1 MTFYLIFKVVHIFA
15 MVSWMAGMLYLPR
28 IFVYHSN
35 KNNSKEMNETFVTME
50 YKLLKYIMNPA
61 MIATWVFGIL
71 LLIHPYSSVNIYS
84 FWFLVKVF
92 FVILMTVFHAYYAYC
107 RKKMLLDNLFK
118 SSRYYKIINE
128 IPAFLLILILI
139 MVIIKPYG

>member
-50 YKLLKYIMNPA
+50 YKTFKIYNESCNDCYL
-61 MIATWVFGIL
+61 GIWNSTFD
-71 LLIHPYSSVNIYS
+71 SS
-84 FWFLVKVF
+84 
-92 FVILMTVFHAYYAYC
+92 
-107 RKKMLLDNLFK
+107 LF
-118 SSRYYKIINE
+118 
-128 IPAFLLILILI
+128 
-139 MVIIKPYG
+139 

>member
-1 MTFYLIFKVVHIFA
+1 MIVLSPSEINGNLDLIMTFYLIFKVVHIFA

-35 KNNSKEMNETFVTME
+35 KNNSKEMNEAFVTME

-61 MIATWVFGIL
+61 MIATWIFGIL

-84 FWFLVKVF
+84 FWFLVKF
-92 FVILMTVFHAYYAYC
+92 FCVILMTLFHAYYASVSYTHLTLPTIC
-107 RKKMLLDNLFK
+107 
-118 SSRYYKIINE
+118 S
-128 IPAFLLILILI
+128 
-139 MVIIKPYG
+139 V